1 MRVDPRGVPGE
12 HPYMSQDQQ
21 PPGGAGERRFTVA
34 QANAMLP
41 LVRRIVEDIVIGY
54 RRWQER
60 VREFEVVTA
69 NSRADEPDERAEQ
82 LQDEAQRLAAD
93 IDGFVAELTAL
104 GVEFKGFDQG
114 LVDFPAV
121 LSGRPVYLCW
131 RLGEPSVQFWHD
143 RDAGFAG
150 RRPLGPRA
158 A

>member
-1 MRVDPRGVPGE
+1 MQE
-12 HPYMSQDQQ
+12 TKHPH
-21 PPGGAGERRFTVA
+21 GAGSRLFTVE

-41 LVRRIVEDIVIGY
+41 LLRRIVEDVVIGY

-69 NSRADEPDERAEQ
+69 NSRADEPDARAEE
-82 LQDEAQRLAAD
+82 LQADAQRLAGE
-93 IDGFVAELTAL
+93 IDGFIAEITSL
-104 GVEFKGFDQG
+104 GVEFKGYDLG
-114 LVDFPAV
+114 LVDFPAE

-143 RDAGFAG
+143 RDAGYDS
-150 RRPLGPRA
+150 RQPIGPRA